1 MKDSEKLNKIIQEE
15 LQKIGTEVD
24 KHAADQ
30 VKARLDRMARDGD
43 ITKAE
48 EAKIR
53 GTLDKVIAHDF
64 GDRDYGIFLGSFVP
78 NPNSMLYTDRNQWN
92 PGIPFYEI
100 NINGKDSTGDE
111 MWAIVRNGRL
121 KTVMLRK
128 SLQRRS
134 ADKERF
140 DDGGLGVETP
150 IFDFD
155 VYLQKI
161 EQEQQKKEAEKLR
174 QQQAQTKKQEEL
186 KKLKQIQGV
195 WWKVDDEKEV
205 VHQKNKPEKFIRFND
220 ILDYPN
226 WDDDTKE
233 DLINRIN

>member
-1 MKDSEKLNKIIQEE
+1 MKKSDKINKIIQEE
-15 LQKIGTEVD
+15 IQKMGIEVD

-30 VKARLDRMARDGD
+30 IKARLDRMASDGD
-43 ITKAE
+43 ITQAE

-53 GTLDKVIAHDF
+53 GTLDKVLAHEFDN
-64 GDRDYGIFLGSFVP
+64 RDYAIFLGSFVP
-78 NPNSMLYTDRNQWN
+78 NPNSLLYTDRNQWDM
-92 PGIPFYEI
+92 GIPFYEI

-111 MWAIVRNGRL
+111 MWAIIRDGRL

-134 ADKERF
+134 AGKERF

-155 VYLQKI
+155 AYLQKI
-161 EQEQQKKEAEKLR
+161 EQERQKKEIERLR

-195 WWKVDDEKEV
+195 WWKVDDEKKV
-205 VHQKNKPEKFIRFND
+205 VHQKNKPENFVKFED
-220 ILDYPN
+220 IIDYPN

-233 DLINRIN
+233 DLIGRMN